1 MVERLQPIGFVIT
14 MRRCLRVVVE
24 DDACPV
30 GRRDTNSH
38 REKSIRRREKSIRRR
53 VSVDCRT
60 TSDYGQGHSNVPRR
74 SCFTETKTGDAHG
87 GADLTAFTSEGCE
100 TMRSQGLRS
109 KTAFNLA
116 DPCLIRR
123 KRSELKCRSGGEKI
137 PTLSKLLSKFL
148 HLDDNIRQNDA
159 AVD

>member
-1 MVERLQPIGFVIT
+1 MIWMFRISVPGYVDMVERLQPIGFVIT

-74 SCFTETKTGDAHG
+74 SCFTKTKTGYAQG
-87 GADLTAFTSEGCE
+87 GPSPAS
-100 TMRSQGLRS
+100 LR
-109 KTAFNLA
+109 
-116 DPCLIRR
+116 
-123 KRSELKCRSGGEKI
+123 
-137 PTLSKLLSKFL
+137 
-148 HLDDNIRQNDA
+148 
-159 AVD
+159 